1 VMGGTYSIVVTLLV
15 SQLLMSSL
23 KVSEH
28 AKTGVLKYE
37 LNNKLMSD
45 TRAVFH
51 VLMSPNVSIADTE
64 FAHQA
69 STAVISSTLSAG

>member
-1 VMGGTYSIVVTLLV
+1 MGGTYNMLVTLLV

-28 AKTGVLKYE
+28 AKPGFLLDSE
-37 LNNKLMSD
+37 FNNSLMSV

-51 VLMSPNVSIADTE
+51 VLIAPYVSIADSLL
-64 FAHQA
+64 AHQA
-69 STAVISSTLSAG
+69 STAARSCALSAG